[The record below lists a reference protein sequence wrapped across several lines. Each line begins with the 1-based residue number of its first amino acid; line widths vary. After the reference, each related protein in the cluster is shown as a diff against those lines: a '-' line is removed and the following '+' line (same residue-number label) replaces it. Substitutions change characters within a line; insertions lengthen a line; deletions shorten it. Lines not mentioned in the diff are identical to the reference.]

1 MQFGE
6 QLIADA
12 RFPWSVRQQRRVE
25 KRDER
30 LGHRFDATIRGSAQ
44 NSTQDGSWLDRR
56 VGTGLRPTDRLIDLL
71 DELPS
76 ERNSHGDSIG
86 IIHASDGSLD
96 NPAEMKREPIRR
108 LRGPHT
114 VADRVEVVAQRTELG
129 RNRFRDEDFV

>member
-30 LGHRFDATIRGSAQ
+30 FQHFFDTAIRGSAQ
-44 NSTQDGSWLDRR
+44 DGTEDRPWLNRR
-56 VGTGLRPTDRLIDLL
+56 VRTGLSSADRLIDLL
-71 DELPS
+71 DDFPS
-76 ERNSHGDSIG
+76 ERDSDCHSIG
-86 IIHASDGSLD
+86 VIHTSDRSAH

-108 LRGPHT
+108 FRGSYAA
-114 VADRVEVVAQRTELG
+114 VDRVEVIAQRGEL
-129 RNRFRDEDFV
+129 